1 MKRDAE
7 KRARRVSADGV
18 RPTTSSSEFVAVPDG
33 RVNAATMLGLQTTVG
48 NASLSR
54 LMSASTS
61 MPRVRHP
68 QAPVVSRMM
77 DLQRDGTADIGP
89 PTAQGKNDED
99 LSTARRESRW
109 PDVARI
115 LDGFTD
121 VDLRDRVQPPRLPA
135 GDRAKTRAAC
145 PGSLNRVRAAL
156 LSVEYSEAVASNDL
170 EAAAIAVNGFD
181 DRGIA
186 ERMAALNP
194 AIVPDFYEA
203 TVRAM
208 AGVSRHRVLN
218 GLRARYEQVSTD
230 PLGTH
235 ALTVVQMMKD
245 AGMPASSAVA
255 YTRLQLGVRTSD
267 NETGAPPD
275 QAAIDHR
282 LAGAMGMAAT
292 AKGIQPPQL
301 TAGNL
306 AHQLIGGIYQALNRM
321 SFYDLPV
328 AAYLARVANKYK
340 LRGAAADLF
349 TNVDMRPDIV
359 DLPRMDVFEIKPAN
373 SEALAVAEMRDY
385 VAMLNGLLV
394 DAAAGFKP
402 GSPANPGAT
411 GTLPFTDQG

>member
-1 MKRDAE
+1 M
-7 KRARRVSADGV
+7 
-18 RPTTSSSEFVAVPDG
+18 
-33 RVNAATMLGLQTTVG
+33 
-48 NASLSR
+48 
-54 LMSASTS
+54 
-61 MPRVRHP
+61 
-68 QAPVVSRMM
+68 
-77 DLQRDGTADIGP
+77 
-89 PTAQGKNDED
+89 
-99 LSTARRESRW
+99 
-109 PDVARI
+109 
-115 LDGFTD
+115 
-121 VDLRDRVQPPRLPA
+121 QPPRLPA

-306 AHQLIGGIYQALNRM
+306 AHQLIGGIYEALNRM

-340 LRGAAADLF
+340 LRGATADLF

-411 GTLPFTDQG
+411 STLPFTDQG